1 MDMADEHVLG
11 GTNVKIYYDKST
23 NGEILYYIGALVF
36 AIISFGIE
44 NWINILLTTGWIFVL
59 LISISLY
66 SRRRYYIKREEDNI
80 IFVMRTKSTTSPKIV
95 LQSLK
100 KNQIKEYYIENQKLY
115 ILTEDNTY
123 IIDNFHVKLSKVDKI
138 FN

>member
-36 AIISFGIE
+36 TIISFGIE

>member
-36 AIISFGIE
+36 AIISFEIE

-66 SRRRYYIKREEDNI
+66 SRRKYYIKREEDNI
-80 IFVMRTKSTTSPKIV
+80 IFVMKTKSTSSPKIV

>member
-1 MDMADEHVLG
+1 MI
-11 GTNVKIYYDKST
+11 IYYDKST

-36 AIISFGIE
+36 TIISFGIE
-44 NWINILLTTGWIFVL
+44 NWINILLITGWIFVL

-66 SRRRYYIKREEDNI
+66 SRRKYYIKREEDNI
-80 IFVMRTKSTTSPKIV
+80 IFVMRTKSTSSPKIV

>member
-1 MDMADEHVLG
+1 MHWGV
-11 GTNVKIYYDKST
+11 I
-23 NGEILYYIGALVF
+23 F
-36 AIISFGIE
+36 FIISFGIE

-80 IFVMRTKSTTSPKIV
+80 IFVMRTKSTSSPKIV

>member
-1 MDMADEHVLG
+1 MI
-11 GTNVKIYYDKST
+11 IYYDKST

-36 AIISFGIE
+36 TIISFGIE
-44 NWINILLTTGWIFVL
+44 NWINILLTTGWIFIL

-66 SRRRYYIKREEDNI
+66 SRRKYYIKREEDNI
-80 IFVMRTKSTTSPKIV
+80 IFVMRTKSTSSPKIV

>member
-1 MDMADEHVLG
+1 
-11 GTNVKIYYDKST
+11 
-23 NGEILYYIGALVF
+23 
-36 AIISFGIE
+36 
-44 NWINILLTTGWIFVL
+44 
-59 LISISLY
+59 
-66 SRRRYYIKREEDNI
+66 
-80 IFVMRTKSTTSPKIV
+80 MRTKSTSSPKIV